1 VGAGAGDM
9 NLIAGNDL
17 LNAFKFIGDRWS
29 DLLWTSI
36 LETLKL
42 FAAGFFI
49 AALIALP
56 IGIWLGHLHR
66 GGFLA
71 INVSNIGRAL
81 PSLAVIAILL
91 AIVGIGFWNV
101 AFALVI
107 LAVPVI
113 LTNAYVGVDEV
124 DRDLVE
130 AARGM
135 GMTAWQIL
143 TRVEIPIALPLIFAG
158 LRTAALYVMATT
170 PLAVFAGGA
179 GLGNIIANQASYK
192 LEGVIAASIL
202 VAALA
207 FLVDGLFALLQR
219 YATPRALRGR
229 RAELAEKGSALA
241 ST

>member
-1 VGAGAGDM
+1 M
-9 NLIAGNDL
+9 NDFTI
-17 LNAFKFIGDRWS
+17 AFKFIGDRWD
-29 DLLWTSI
+29 DLLWQSI

-81 PSLAVIAILL
+81 PSLAVIAVLL
-91 AIVGIGFWNV
+91 AVVGIGFWNV

-113 LTNAYVGVDEV
+113 LTNAYVGVDGV

-135 GMTAWQIL
+135 GMTSWQIL

-158 LRTAALYVMATT
+158 LRTAAVYVMATT
-170 PLAVFAGGA
+170 PLAAFAGGE

-192 LEGVIAASIL
+192 IEGVIAASLII
-202 VAALA
+202 AALA
-207 FLVDGLFALLQR
+207 FLVDGIFALLQR
-219 YATPRALRGR
+219 FATPRALRGR
-229 RAELAEKGSALA
+229 RGQDIAKGSAVV
-241 ST
+241 TT

>member
-1 VGAGAGDM
+1 M
-9 NLIAGNDL
+9 NDFT
-17 LNAFKFIGDRWS
+17 NAFRFIGDHWS
-29 DLLWTSI
+29 DLLQDSCI
-36 LETLKL
+36 QTLKL
-42 FAAGFFI
+42 FAAGFLI
-49 AALIALP
+49 AAVIALP

-66 GGFLA
+66 GAFLA
-71 INVSNIGRAL
+71 INGSNVGRSL

-91 AIVGIGFWNV
+91 AIIGIGFWNV
-101 AFALVI
+101 AIALVI

-113 LTNAYVGVDEV
+113 LTNAYVGVDGV

-135 GMTAWQIL
+135 GMTSWQIL
-143 TRVEIPIALPLIFAG
+143 RRVEIPLALPLIFAG

-170 PLAVFAGGA
+170 PLAAFAGGE

-202 VAALA
+202 VSALA
-207 FLVDGLFALLQR
+207 FMADGLFALLQH

-229 RAELAEKGSALA
+229 QSAKRGSALA

>member
-1 VGAGAGDM
+1 MSDFVD
-9 NLIAGNDL
+9 
-17 LNAFKFIGDRWS
+17 AFKFIGDHWS
-29 DLLWTSI
+29 DLLQDSCFQ
-36 LETLKL
+36 TLKL

-49 AALIALP
+49 AVVIALP
-56 IGIWLGHLHR
+56 IGIWLGHIHR

-81 PSLAVIAILL
+81 PSLAIIAILL
-91 AIVGIGFWNV
+91 AVVGLGFWNV
-101 AFALVI
+101 TIALVI

-113 LTNAYVGVDEV
+113 LTNAYVGVDGV

-170 PLAVFAGGA
+170 PLAAFAGGE
-179 GLGNIIANQASYK
+179 GLGNVIANQASYR
-192 LEGVIAASIL
+192 LSGVIAASLL
-202 VAALA
+202 VSALA
-207 FLVDGLFALLQR
+207 FLADGVFALLQR
-219 YATPRALRGR
+219 LATPRALRGR
-229 RAELAEKGSALA
+229 QVTEKGSALV

>member
-1 VGAGAGDM
+1 VGACEDVV
-9 NLIAGNDL
+9 NDFV
-17 LNAFKFIGDRWS
+17 NAFRFIGDNV
-29 DLLWTSI
+29 DLLWHSCLQTFA
-36 LETLKL
+36 L

-49 AALIALP
+49 AVLIALP
-56 IGIWLGHLHR
+56 IGILLGHLHR
-66 GGFLA
+66 GAFLA
-71 INVSNIGRAL
+71 INMSNVGRAL

-91 AIVGIGFWNV
+91 ASGVGLGFTTV
-101 AFALVI
+101 AIALVI

-207 FLVDGLFALLQR
+207 FLVDGLFVLLQR

-229 RAELAEKGSALA
+229 KADVAEKGSAVV

>member
-1 VGAGAGDM
+1 V
-9 NLIAGNDL
+9 NDFV
-17 LNAFKFIGDRWS
+17 NAFKFIGDHWS
-29 DLLWTSI
+29 DLLQDSCI
-36 LETLKL
+36 QTLKL
-42 FAAGFFI
+42 FAAGFLI
-49 AALIALP
+49 AAVIALP

-66 GGFLA
+66 GAFLA

-91 AIVGIGFWNV
+91 AVHPFGLGIGYWTV
-101 AFALVI
+101 VVALVI

-113 LTNAYVGVDEV
+113 LTNAYVGVDGV

-135 GMTAWQIL
+135 GMTSWQIL
-143 TRVEIPIALPLIFAG
+143 TRVEVPIALPLIFAG

-170 PLAVFAGGA
+170 PLAAFAGGE
-179 GLGNIIANQASYK
+179 GLGNVIANQASYK

-202 VAALA
+202 VSALA
-207 FLVDGLFALLQR
+207 FMADGLFALLQH

-229 RAELAEKGSALA
+229 QSAKRGSALA

>member
-1 VGAGAGDM
+1 V
-9 NLIAGNDL
+9 NDFT
-17 LNAFKFIGDRWS
+17 NAFKFIGDHWD
-29 DLLWTSI
+29 DLLRDSC
-36 LETLKL
+36 LQTLKL
-42 FAAGFFI
+42 FAAGFLI

-56 IGIWLGHLHR
+56 IGIWLGHIHR
-66 GGFLA
+66 GSFLA

-81 PSLAVIAILL
+81 PSLAVIAVLL
-91 AIVGIGFWNV
+91 AVVGIGFWNV
-101 AFALVI
+101 VFALVI

-113 LTNAYVGVDEV
+113 LTNAYVGIDGV

-143 TRVEIPIALPLIFAG
+143 TRVEIPLALPLIFAG

-170 PLAVFAGGA
+170 PLAAFAGGE

-202 VAALA
+202 VSALA
-207 FLVDGLFALLQR
+207 FMADGVFALLQR
-219 YATPRALRGR
+219 LVTPRGLRGSR
-229 RAELAEKGSALA
+229 VAEKGVALA
-241 ST
+241 NT

>member
-1 VGAGAGDM
+1 MGPA
-9 NLIAGNDL
+9 
-17 LNAFKFIGDRWS
+17 
-29 DLLWTSI
+29 
-36 LETLKL
+36 
-42 FAAGFFI
+42 
-49 AALIALP
+49 ALP
-56 IGIWLGHLHR
+56 IGIWLGHLHK
-66 GGFLA
+66 GAFFA
-71 INVSNIGRAL
+71 INTSNIGRSL

-91 AIVGIGFWNV
+91 AIIGIGFWNV
-101 AFALVI
+101 AIALVV

-113 LTNAYVGVDEV
+113 LTNAYVGVDGV
-124 DRDLVE
+124 DRELVE

-170 PLAVFAGGA
+170 PLAAFAGGE

-202 VAALA
+202 IAALA
-207 FLVDGLFALLQR
+207 FIVDGAFALLQR

-229 RAELAEKGSALA
+229 QKEFVEKGSALV

>member
-1 VGAGAGDM
+1 V
-9 NLIAGNDL
+9 NDFV
-17 LNAFKFIGDRWS
+17 NAFKFIGDHWS
-29 DLLWTSI
+29 DLLQDSCI
-36 LETLKL
+36 QTLKL

-49 AALIALP
+49 AVAIALP
-56 IGIWLGHLHR
+56 IGIWLGHFHR

-91 AIVGIGFWNV
+91 AVVGLGFWNV
-101 AFALVI
+101 TIALVI

-113 LTNAYVGVDEV
+113 LTNAYVGVDGV

-135 GMTAWQIL
+135 GMTPWQIL

-170 PLAVFAGGA
+170 PLAAFAGGE
-179 GLGNIIANQASYK
+179 GLGNVIANQASYR
-192 LEGVIAASIL
+192 LEGVIAASLL
-202 VAALA
+202 VSALA
-207 FLVDGLFALLQR
+207 FAADGVFALLQR
-219 YATPRALRGR
+219 WATPRALRGR
-229 RAELAEKGSALA
+229 QAEMVEKGSAVV
-241 ST
+241 TT

>member
-113 LTNAYVGVDEV
+113 LTNAYVGVDGV

-135 GMTAWQIL
+135 GMTSWQIL
-143 TRVEIPIALPLIFAG
+143 TRVEIPMALPLIFAG

-170 PLAVFAGGA
+170 PLAAFAGGA
-179 GLGNIIANQASYK
+179 GLGNVIANQASYK

-202 VAALA
+202 ISVLA
-207 FLVDGLFALLQR
+207 FMADGVFALLQHF
-219 YATPRALRGR
+219 ATPRALRGR
-229 RAELAEKGSALA
+229 QVVEKGSAL
-241 ST
+241 TTT

>member
-1 VGAGAGDM
+1 VHVFIDA
-9 NLIAGNDL
+9 IQ
-17 LNAFKFIGDRWS
+17 FIGDNWS
-29 DLLWTSI
+29 GLLQQACI
-36 LETLKL
+36 DTLKL

-56 IGIWLGHLHR
+56 IGIWLGHIHR

-71 INVSNIGRAL
+71 INVSNVGRAL

-91 AIVGIGFWNV
+91 AAIGIGFWNV
-101 AFALVI
+101 AIALVI

-113 LTNAYVGVDEV
+113 LTNAYVGVDGV

-130 AARGM
+130 SARGM
-135 GMTAWQIL
+135 GMTPWQIL
-143 TRVEIPIALPLIFAG
+143 TRVEIPLAAPLIFAG

-170 PLAVFAGGA
+170 PLAAFAGGE
-179 GLGNIIANQASYK
+179 GLGNVIANQASYK

-202 VAALA
+202 ISALA
-207 FLVDGLFALLQR
+207 FLADGVFALLQR
-219 YATPRALRGR
+219 WATPRALRGR
-229 RAELAEKGSALA
+229 TGQEKGSALA

>member
-1 VGAGAGDM
+1 V
-9 NLIAGNDL
+9 NDFV
-17 LNAFKFIGDRWS
+17 NAFKFIGDHWS
-29 DLLWTSI
+29 DLLQDSC
-36 LETLKL
+36 LQTLKL
-42 FAAGFFI
+42 FAAGFLI
-49 AALIALP
+49 AAVIALP
-56 IGIWLGHLHR
+56 IAIWLGHIHR

-91 AIVGIGFWNV
+91 AVVGLGFWNV
-101 AFALVI
+101 TIALVI
-107 LAVPVI
+107 LAVPVM
-113 LTNAYVGVDEV
+113 LTNAYVGVDGV

-170 PLAVFAGGA
+170 PLAAFAGGE
-179 GLGNIIANQASYK
+179 GLGNVIANQASYR
-192 LEGVIAASIL
+192 LEGVIAGSLL
-202 VAALA
+202 VSALA
-207 FLVDGLFALLQR
+207 FLADGLFALLQR
-219 YATPRALRGR
+219 LATPRALRGR
-229 RAELAEKGSALA
+229 EVTERGSALA

>member
-1 VGAGAGDM
+1 MGACEDGV
-9 NLIAGNDL
+9 NDFV
-17 LNAFKFIGDRWS
+17 NAFRFMGDNVH
-29 DLLWTSI
+29 LLWQSC
-36 LETLKL
+36 LETLAL

-56 IGIWLGHLHR
+56 LGIWLGHLHR
-66 GGFLA
+66 GAFLA
-71 INVSNIGRAL
+71 INLSNIGRAL

-91 AIVGIGFWNV
+91 AVGVGLGFKTV
-101 AFALVI
+101 AIALVI

-124 DRDLVE
+124 DRDLSE

-135 GMTAWQIL
+135 GMTPWQIL

-192 LEGVIAASIL
+192 IEGVIAASIL

-207 FLVDGLFALLQR
+207 FLVDGIFVLLQR

-229 RAELAEKGSALA
+229 RGELTEKGSALA

>member
-1 VGAGAGDM
+1 M
-9 NLIAGNDL
+9 NDFT
-17 LNAFKFIGDRWS
+17 NAFTFIGDNAQ
-29 DLLWTSI
+29 LLWDAS
-36 LETLKL
+36 LQSLKL
-42 FAAGFFI
+42 FAVSFLI
-49 AALIALP
+49 AVVIALP
-56 IGIWLGHLHR
+56 IGILLGHLHK
-66 GGFLA
+66 GAFLA
-71 INVSNIGRAL
+71 INVSNIGRSL

-101 AFALVI
+101 AIALVI

-113 LTNAYVGVDEV
+113 LTNAYVGVDGV
-124 DRDLVE
+124 DRELVE

-170 PLAVFAGGA
+170 PLAAFAGGE

-202 VAALA
+202 VSVLA
-207 FLVDGLFALLQR
+207 FMADGFFALLQR
-219 YATPRALRGR
+219 WATPRALRGR
-229 RAELAEKGSALA
+229 QGTEKGSALV

>member
-1 VGAGAGDM
+1 V
-9 NLIAGNDL
+9 NDFVD
-17 LNAFKFIGDRWS
+17 AFKFIGDHWS
-29 DLLWTSI
+29 DLLQDSCFQ
-36 LETLKL
+36 TLKL

-49 AALIALP
+49 AVLIALP
-56 IGIWLGHLHR
+56 IGIWLGHIHR

-81 PSLAVIAILL
+81 PSLAIIAILL
-91 AIVGIGFWNV
+91 AVVGLGFWNV
-101 AFALVI
+101 TIALVI

-113 LTNAYVGVDEV
+113 LTNAYVGVDGV

-158 LRTAALYVMATT
+158 LRTSALYVMATT
-170 PLAVFAGGA
+170 PLAAFAGGE
-179 GLGNIIANQASYK
+179 GLGNVIANQASYR
-192 LEGVIAASIL
+192 LSGVIAASLL
-202 VAALA
+202 VSALA
-207 FLVDGLFALLQR
+207 FLADGVFALLQR
-219 YATPRALRGR
+219 LATPRALRGR
-229 RAELAEKGSALA
+229 QATEKGSALV

>member
-1 VGAGAGDM
+1 MSDFTNAFRFIGDHW
-9 NLIAGNDL
+9 NDL
-17 LNAFKFIGDRWS
+17 LWDS
-29 DLLWTSI
+29 CLQ
-36 LETLKL
+36 TLKL
-42 FAAGFFI
+42 FAAGFLI
-49 AALIALP
+49 AAVIALP

-81 PSLAVIAILL
+81 PSLAVIAVLL

-113 LTNAYVGVDEV
+113 LTNAYVGVDGV

-135 GMTAWQIL
+135 GMTPWQIL
-143 TRVEIPIALPLIFAG
+143 TRVEVPIALPLIFAG

-170 PLAVFAGGA
+170 PLAAFAGGE
-179 GLGNIIANQASYK
+179 GLGNVIANQASYK

-202 VAALA
+202 VSALA
-207 FLVDGLFALLQR
+207 FMADGFFALLQH

-229 RAELAEKGSALA
+229 QNVEKGSALT

>member
-1 VGAGAGDM
+1 M
-9 NLIAGNDL
+9 NLIAENDFT
-17 LNAFKFIGDRWS
+17 NAIKFIGDRWS
-29 DLLWTSI
+29 DLLWSSI

-42 FAAGFFI
+42 FAAGFFL
-49 AALIALP
+49 AAGIALP

-81 PSLAVIAILL
+81 PSLAVIAVLL

-113 LTNAYVGVDEV
+113 LTNAYVGVDGV

-135 GMTAWQIL
+135 GMTSWQIL
-143 TRVEIPIALPLIFAG
+143 TRVEIPMALPLIFAG

-170 PLAVFAGGA
+170 PLAAFAGGE
-179 GLGNIIANQASYK
+179 GLGNVIANQASYK

-202 VAALA
+202 ISILA
-207 FLVDGLFALLQR
+207 FMADGFFALLQHF
-219 YATPRALRGR
+219 ATPRALRGR
-229 RAELAEKGSALA
+229 HAAEKGSAL
-241 ST
+241 TTT